1 MCPFGIICV
10 LLSMYL
16 QVVCLAE
23 RDFYPP
29 GIPLTHGGRPWS
41 KWIWFLQGSL
51 GSCLYHSS
59 PCVTWNLFFN
69 LKPWLSAVSSPHDLL
84 QFHTICREK
93 GTILATIFL
102 PLTTAPQVKP
112 SPSVHLDCSWPL
124 RCSAPVQSGPPSKS
138 RSLPF
143 RAQCIYF
150 DF

>member
-1 MCPFGIICV
+1 MCLFGIICV

-41 KWIWFLQGSL
+41 KWIWLLQGSL

-69 LKPWLSAVSSPHDLL
+69 LKPWLSAVSSPHDPPTIPHYL
-84 QFHTICREK
+84 QGEGNCLSHHLSPTDH
-93 GTILATIFL
+93 
-102 PLTTAPQVKP
+102 P
-112 SPSVHLDCSWPL
+112 SPSQTFPFSPPGLLMASQMQCT
-124 RCSAPVQSGPPSKS
+124 CPVWTTFQVSIPTFQSPMY
-138 RSLPF
+138 LF
-143 RAQCIYF
+143 
-150 DF
+150 